1 MSAGRID
8 FQGFFDE
15 MPVAIHILGDDATLL
30 YANKAE
36 LDLLGYSAEDY
47 IGRHIAEFHADQD
60 VIGDILASLEKGEKV
75 RGRSARLWAKD
86 GSIRAVRITSSGHF
100 QDGGFAGTRC
110 VTLDA

>member
-1 MSAGRID
+1 MLARNSTPLGSVLPRRAAKERVMSAGRID

-36 LDLLGYSAEDY
+36 LDLLGYPAQDY

-60 VIGDILASLEKGEKV
+60 VIGDILTQSRKRGKHTGPSGEAAEE
-75 RGRSARLWAKD
+75 RWLPP
-86 GSIRAVRITSSGHF
+86 
-100 QDGGFAGTRC
+100 
-110 VTLDA
+110 

>member
-8 FQGFFDE
+8 FQSFFDE

-36 LDLLGYSAEDY
+36 LDLLGYPAQEY

-60 VIGDILASLEKGEKV
+60 VIGDILA
-75 RGRSARLWAKD
+75 RLQTGKTY
-86 GSIRAVRITSSGHF
+86 RAVRRGCGRKMAPSVKSALPPAGASRMASSRAPG
-100 QDGGFAGTRC
+100 
-110 VTLDA
+110 V